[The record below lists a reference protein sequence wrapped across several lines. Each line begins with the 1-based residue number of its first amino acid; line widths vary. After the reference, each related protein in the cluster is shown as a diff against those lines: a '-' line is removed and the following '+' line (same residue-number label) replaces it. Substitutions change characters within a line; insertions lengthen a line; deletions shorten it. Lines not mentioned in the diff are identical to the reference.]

1 MAHFYENGRDDAPS
15 WENIGGFNTHLLME
29 IRNAMM
35 DVRAD
40 NPAHAELQVVVS
52 EWIKQHPMFDFPD
65 DEIG

>member
-1 MAHFYENGRDDAPS
+1 MAHFYENGRDDAQS

-35 DVRAD
+35 DVRSD
-40 NPAHAELQVVVS
+40 NPAHSELQVVVS
-52 EWIKQHPMFDFPD
+52 EWIKHHPMFDFPD

>member
-1 MAHFYENGRDDAPS
+1 MAHFYENGRDDATS

>member
-1 MAHFYENGRDDAPS
+1 MAHFYENGRDDATS
-15 WENIGGFNTHLLME
+15 WENIGGFNTHLLIE

-35 DVRAD
+35 DVRSD
-40 NPAHAELQVVVS
+40 NPEHSELEVVVE

>member
-1 MAHFYENGRDDAPS
+1 MAHFYENGRDDATS

-35 DVRAD
+35 DVRSD
-40 NPAHAELQVVVS
+40 SPAHSELQVVVS

>member
-1 MAHFYENGRDDAPS
+1 MAYFYENGRDDASS
-15 WENIGGFNTHLLME
+15 WEDIGGFNTHLLME